1 MQNCAAPFPI
11 YQASFGIISFP
22 WAQVVQVSLEDLGR
36 SWKILEDLGRSW
48 KILEDLG
55 RFGRQELEIGLY
67 DSRNFPK
74 SLELAPEQLWE
85 DYHFSCSL
93 AYEVSRYV

>member
-1 MQNCAAPFPI
+1 MQNCATPFPI

-22 WAQVVQVSLEDLGR
+22 WAQVVQVS
-36 SWKILEDLGRSW
+36 
-48 KILEDLG
+48 LEDLG

-93 AYEVSRYV
+93 AHEVSRYV